1 MINLYHSWDIIVLK
15 KHFPLHN
22 FLCQM
27 TCSALSLFFF
37 GAFLRIHKQMF
48 SARMNQAGLRLCVFL
63 TIIFLWISSKLWV
76 LFRNICKEKNLI
88 RMMLKPVSRIQV
100 KIYGC
105 SIGDSIFLPAQL
117 VSCKK
122 LHSPLM
128 LFDQENSVTQLRWVT
143 GRVST
148 IYPIALESN
157 GAGSSFVL
165 NLDVP
170 PMDVMSTLL
179 SCPTVISLEVTQ
191 LQ

>member
-1 MINLYHSWDIIVLK
+1 
-15 KHFPLHN
+15 
-22 FLCQM
+22 
-27 TCSALSLFFF
+27 
-37 GAFLRIHKQMF
+37 
-48 SARMNQAGLRLCVFL
+48 
-63 TIIFLWISSKLWV
+63 
-76 LFRNICKEKNLI
+76 
-88 RMMLKPVSRIQV
+88 MMLKPASRIQV

-105 SIGDSIFLPAQL
+105 SIGDSIFLAAQL

-157 GAGSSFVL
+157 AADSSFLL

-170 PMDVMSTLL
+170 PMDVMTALL